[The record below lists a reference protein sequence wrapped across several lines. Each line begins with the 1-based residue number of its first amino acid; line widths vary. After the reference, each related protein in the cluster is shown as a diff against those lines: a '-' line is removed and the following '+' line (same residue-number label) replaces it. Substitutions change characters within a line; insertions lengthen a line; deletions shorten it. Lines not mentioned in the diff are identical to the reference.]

1 MLFCHLH
8 VKKKKKKVYYKYIKI
23 GFSGANNKSMLIG
36 LAFTALQ
43 LLNVPL
49 KTRENSKWIFTK
61 YNTISLKV
69 NTAQRGLPS
78 LSPSCLFY
86 LFIIA
91 KKKKDPRQKR
101 LWTYFIKCKLLFF
114 SLCQVANPGQALQT
128 LGSAFLNIMWPYEL
142 ANEKWLLYPA
152 SLTFQGHPE
161 TQCSPTSAL
170 NPLKLQGSSPAELGS
185 HGVGGAS
192 HCRLWTGSFVY
203 TYTQK
208 YICWL

>member
-1 MLFCHLH
+1 MLL
-8 VKKKKKKVYYKYIKI
+8 
-23 GFSGANNKSMLIG
+23 G

-49 KTRENSKWIFTK
+49 KTRENSQWIFTK

-78 LSPSCLFY
+78 LSLSCLFY

-91 KKKKDPRQKR
+91 KKRTQDRNVYEN
-101 LWTYFIKCKLLFF
+101 TFF
-114 SLCQVANPGQALQT
+114 PPLCQVANPGQALQT

-170 NPLKLQGSSPAELGS
+170 NPLKLQGSSPAEPGS

-203 TYTQK
+203 IYTQK

>member
-1 MLFCHLH
+1 MNIY
-8 VKKKKKKVYYKYIKI
+8 KIQYYLLKSKYWQERFA
-23 GFSGANNKSMLIG
+23 FSQS
-36 LAFTALQ
+36 
-43 LLNVPL
+43 V
-49 KTRENSKWIFTK
+49 
-61 YNTISLKV
+61 
-69 NTAQRGLPS
+69 
-78 LSPSCLFY
+78 
-86 LFIIA
+86 LFISSFHNS
-91 KKKKDPRQKR
+91 KKKDPRQKR
-101 LWTYFIKCKLLFF
+101 LWKYFF
-114 SLCQVANPGQALQT
+114 SPLCQVANPGQALQT

-170 NPLKLQGSSPAELGS
+170 NPLKLQGSSPAEPGS
-185 HGVGGAS
+185 HGVGQAS

>member
-1 MLFCHLH
+1 MNIY
-8 VKKKKKKVYYKYIKI
+8 KIQYYLLKSKYWQERFA
-23 GFSGANNKSMLIG
+23 FSQS
-36 LAFTALQ
+36 
-43 LLNVPL
+43 V
-49 KTRENSKWIFTK
+49 
-61 YNTISLKV
+61 
-69 NTAQRGLPS
+69 
-78 LSPSCLFY
+78 
-86 LFIIA
+86 LFILSFHNS
-91 KKKKDPRQKR
+91 KKKDPRQKR
-101 LWTYFIKCKLLFF
+101 LWKYFFPPP
-114 SLCQVANPGQALQT
+114 LCQVANPGQALQT

-170 NPLKLQGSSPAELGS
+170 NPLKLQGSSPAEPGS

-208 YICWL
+208 YICWLKLIWVHVNFSWYIFTYSITFNGIWSNERYFIGIHFFVLVMFPWINNNK